1 MLLDFLPHAVS
12 FVFVVN
18 SNDAGG
24 IHEDKVKKGKQTD
37 FTDEYNRFMKVLEAT
52 IEKNKNKRVD
62 FYYIFLKDFINNAER
77 GVLTRLNMLEKTDEE
92 QKQIITRNIAEIHE
106 LQNQCKKASKELVK
120 YKTEIISILAGK
132 LYTYLH
138 SDDGR
143 EEILNPL
150 GKKKIIVVVFLPI
163 GLLFS
168 VALGSEHRLEIAN
181 GLYKQCRDHFSMS
194 SLKDDFEKS
203 FGVEYGRAIERVF
216 DESFPNVIESLFD
229 TNQYL
234 LDNNQAIK
242 QAEESLKRLEKNPAN
257 PDSN

>member
-1 MLLDFLPHAVS
+1 MYISTLQA
-12 FVFVVN
+12 
-18 SNDAGG
+18 SN
-24 IHEDKVKKGKQTD
+24 
-37 FTDEYNRFMKVLEAT
+37 
-52 IEKNKNKRVD
+52 
-62 FYYIFLKDFINNAER
+62 
-77 GVLTRLNMLEKTDEE
+77 
-92 QKQIITRNIAEIHE
+92 
-106 LQNQCKKASKELVK
+106 ELVK

-150 GKKKIIVVVFLPI
+150 GKKKISKVSLLFLPTEVPLRFQNGLKKWCKGQEVETIIEEADEKIKSFAANIESKLHSIVIDMTGANESESFSFNGATIALGILFLPLTLVLAIVVVVVFLPI

-181 GLYKQCRDHFSMS
+181 GLYKQCRDQFSMS
-194 SLKDDFEKS
+194 YLKDGFEKS

-242 QAEESLKRLEKNPAN
+242 QAEESLKRLEKKIQQIQIATDNFERN
-257 PDSN
+257 Y